1 LQAGANGQQR
11 GDPAHDTAD
20 FNDRPPNG
28 PGNLRVDYVL
38 PSRRGWSVRGGGVFW
53 PAANDASADLVK
65 ASDHRLVFLDLEW
78 VAVKGP

>member
-1 LQAGANGQQR
+1 
-11 GDPAHDTAD
+11 
-20 FNDRPPNG
+20 
-28 PGNLRVDYVL
+28 
-38 PSRRGWSVRGGGVFW
+38 VFW